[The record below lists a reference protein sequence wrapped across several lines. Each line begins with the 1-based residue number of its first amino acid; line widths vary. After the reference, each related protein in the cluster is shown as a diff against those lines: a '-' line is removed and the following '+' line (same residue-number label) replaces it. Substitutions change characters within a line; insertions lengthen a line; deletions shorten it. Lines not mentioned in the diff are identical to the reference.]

1 MGTNLAYRHVQEHYE
16 RLERDFSKMY
26 LNPGTNASDKQE
38 LTPLQI
44 LLKKSAVSKE
54 LALERSKKT
63 AKEKEAKKKQL
74 GDLETQYRMR
84 GPSPTKFDHA
94 SATSDDEI
102 EIRTVRGASQR
113 EFQRLSSE
121 KVEREFKRL
130 SPEEVAQLTPE
141 EKGEYDRQAH
151 FMREME
157 DLDQDDDTGASA
169 LRVRYDNDNR
179 GSKRRR
185 VSTPSGEDAL
195 LEIVEQM
202 KKAARGGECARRCPG
217 RGTPKRARRRQKR
230 E

>member
-1 MGTNLAYRHVQEHYE
+1 MIQL
-16 RLERDFSKMY
+16 
-26 LNPGTNASDKQE
+26 
-38 LTPLQI
+38 
-44 LLKKSAVSKE
+44 
-54 LALERSKKT
+54 LALSKRSPFLSGAIPLT
-63 AKEKEAKKKQL
+63 WCSP
-74 GDLETQYRMR
+74 T
-84 GPSPTKFDHA
+84 PTKFDDA

-121 KVEREFKRL
+121 EVEREFKRL

-157 DLDQDDDTGASA
+157 DLDQDDDTGAAA

-202 KKAARGGECARRCPG
+202 KKAAEGGNAR
-217 RGTPKRARRRQKR
+217 AAAQEEARQKER
-230 E
+230 AADKKESDEKHEAIMRALLASR